1 MASLWVF
8 FLAQE
13 LGRVLEAL
21 DEVTWTDDR
30 LDQILR
36 EVGEPWSGKGL
47 PRMLG
52 NGGCFWGT
60 GETRSNW
67 QGIAFV

>member
-1 MASLWVF
+1 MASLWGI

-47 PRMLG
+47 PWMLG
-52 NGGCFWGT
+52 NGGCFWGRV
-60 GETRSNW
+60 GCDENW
-67 QGIAFV
+67 QGIVLV

>member
-1 MASLWVF
+1 M
-8 FLAQE
+8 
-13 LGRVLEAL
+13 LEAL

-47 PRMLG
+47 PWMLG
-52 NGGCFWGT
+52 NGGCFWGQVRRDQI
-60 GETRSNW
+60 GK
-67 QGIAFV
+67 A